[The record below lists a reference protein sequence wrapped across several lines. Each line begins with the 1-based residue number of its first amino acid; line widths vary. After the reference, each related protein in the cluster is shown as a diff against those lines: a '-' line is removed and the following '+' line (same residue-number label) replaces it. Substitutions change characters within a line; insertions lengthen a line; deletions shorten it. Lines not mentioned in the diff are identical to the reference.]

1 MQGALLILNHLLEQ
15 VHYHTDRVCNAF
27 ELIGSTFLLDMQG
40 GTGAFPR
47 MGEIISCKMNE
58 VMSSLCCE
66 LTVVCLFEARV
77 RGQFARTQPRP
88 SRKHR
93 AENKTRHF
101 R

>member
-47 MGEIISCKMNE
+47 MGEIISCKIK
-58 VMSSLCCE
+58 VMSLLCFE

-77 RGQFARTQPRP
+77 RGQFAST
-88 SRKHR
+88 
-93 AENKTRHF
+93 
-101 R
+101 